1 MKQDSSALRI
11 LRWTLVGI
19 GLSLPMLSLVPLGS
33 LWLWERGLLPW
44 WALGACLSTLVA
56 WGVQRWL
63 LSSVKP
69 PPDVIANGAEAEAGA
84 PEQVTSADGDASW
97 TPAEQAAWARVRDI
111 AEKVDPDKIATRADI
126 IELGQRT
133 VEAVATALHPERKDP
148 LLQFTAPEALALVTR
163 VSSRLNTFVRDNVP
177 LSDRLTLAQ
186 MRTLYGWRGAIE
198 VAEQAWSVWRVLRMV
213 NPASAIANEVR
224 ERVSK
229 ELMAWSRSH
238 IARKLSNV
246 FVEEVGR
253 AAIDLYGGRLRLT
266 ADAVEGH
273 VSSASAKDIAE
284 VDKPLSEP
292 LRLLVAGQVSAGKSS
307 LVNALGREVRAA
319 VDALPATARFAPYR
333 LEREGLPA
341 ALIMDSPGLAAGE
354 APGARFFEEAL
365 RADLLIWVAPA
376 NRADRDI
383 DKRALAAVREHFGSR
398 NDRRMPPLLLV
409 LTHVDRLR
417 PFNEWSPPYDLNDTA
432 SAKATS
438 IREAVEAA
446 AGDLGFAPHDVIP
459 CSLAVTGD
467 TYNVDAV
474 WAAISDR
481 LPEAQRARLVRTL
494 RDAERSWDLG
504 RIWSQ
509 AKAGGRVLVDNIRS

>member
-1 MKQDSSALRI
+1 MKQDSSAIRI

-19 GLSLPMLSLVPLGS
+19 GLSLPLLSLVPLGS

-44 WALGACLSTLVA
+44 WALGACASTLSA
-56 WGVQRWL
+56 WAAQRWL

-69 PPDVIANGAEAEAGA
+69 AASAGGEPA
-84 PEQVTSADGDASW
+84 AAGLEQATSSGDDESW
-97 TPAEQAAWARVRDI
+97 TPAEQAAWSRVREI
-111 AEKVDPDKIATRADI
+111 AQAVDTDKIATRADV

-163 VSSRLNTFVRDNVP
+163 VSSRLETFVRDSVP

-229 ELMAWSRSH
+229 ELMAWSKSH
-238 IARKLSNV
+238 ISGRLATV
-246 FVEEVGR
+246 YVEEVGR

-266 ADAVEGH
+266 PEVVEGH
-273 VSSASAKDIAE
+273 VSGGSAKDIAAA
-284 VDKPLSEP
+284 DKPLAEP

-307 LVNALGREVRAA
+307 LVNALGLEARAA
-319 VDALPATARFAPYR
+319 VDALPATARFTPYR
-333 LEREGLPA
+333 LQRDGLPA
-341 ALIMDSPGLAAGE
+341 ALIVDSPGVAAGE
-354 APGARFFEEAL
+354 MPGPPFFEEAL
-365 RADLLIWVAPA
+365 RADLLIWVCAA

-383 DKRALAAVREHFGSR
+383 DKRALAAVREHFAGR
-398 NDRRMPPLLLV
+398 PERRMPPVLLV

-417 PFNEWSPPYDLNDTA
+417 PFNEWSPPYDLNA
-432 SAKATS
+432 PGSAKSGS
-438 IREAVEAA
+438 IRDAVEAA
-446 AGDLGFAPHDVIP
+446 AGDLGFSPQDVIP
-459 CSLAVTGD
+459 CSLAASAA
-467 TYNVDAV
+467 TYNVDAI

-504 RIWSQ
+504 RIWAQ
-509 AKAGGRVLVDNIRS
+509 AKSGGRVLVDTIRS

>member
-1 MKQDSSALRI
+1 MKKDSSAIRI

-44 WALGACLSTLVA
+44 WALGACVSTLAA

-69 PPDVIANGAEAEAGA
+69 ASSASADDAALDTSHAE
-84 PEQVTSADGDASW
+84 PVTTSAGDESW
-97 TPAEQAAWARVRDI
+97 TPAEQAAWARVRGI
-111 AEKVDPDKIATRADI
+111 AETVDPDKIATRADV

-148 LLQFTAPEALALVTR
+148 LLQFTAPEALALVNR
-163 VSSRLNTFVRDNVP
+163 VSGRLNTFVRESVP

-186 MRTLYGWRGAIE
+186 IRTLYGWRGAIE

-238 IARKLSNV
+238 IARKLSTV

-266 ADAVEGH
+266 ADIVEGH
-273 VSSASAKDIAE
+273 VSAGSGKDLAAA
-284 VDKPLSEP
+284 DTPLAEP

-333 LEREGLPA
+333 LERDGLPA
-341 ALIMDSPGLAAGE
+341 ALIVDSPGLAAGE
-354 APGARFFEEAL
+354 PPGARFFEEAL

-383 DKRALAAVREHFGSR
+383 DKRALAAVREHFASR
-398 NDRRMPPLLLV
+398 PDRRLPPMLLV

-417 PFNEWSPPYDLNDTA
+417 PFNEWAPPYDLNDEA
-432 SAKATS
+432 SAKAAS
-438 IREAVEAA
+438 IRAAVEAA

-459 CSLAVTGD
+459 CSLAATAA
-467 TYNVDAV
+467 TYNVDAI

-494 RDAERSWDLG
+494 RDAERAWDLG

-509 AKAGGRVLVDNIRS
+509 AKAGGRVLVDTIRS